1 MDDIKGL
8 ACQQLWS
15 WSDCS
20 YKEFSYK
27 ELAKTRDALGDGDL
41 VDSFNERL
49 KDIDEA
55 VKALNGVEKLIR
67 EFDMDVIYALDSDA
81 ACVLA
86 KQIFYSYRLL
96 LKEVRKKMIDSFEE
110 AGLKIDG
117 DLMRK
122 DWHLTELLDD
132 QLSMLDIK

>member
-1 MDDIKGL
+1 MENIEGC
-8 ACQQLWS
+8 AYQQLWS
-15 WSDCS
+15 WSD
-20 YKEFSYK
+20 YSYK

-55 VKALNGVEKLIR
+55 VKGLNGIEKLIR

-81 ACVLA
+81 SYVLA

-96 LKEVRKKMIDSFEE
+96 LKEVRKKMIDSFED

-122 DWHLTELLDD
+122 DWDLTELLDGASS
-132 QLSMLDIK
+132 LLDVI

>member
-1 MDDIKGL
+1 MMGNIEGC
-8 ACQQLWS
+8 AYQQLWS
-15 WSDCS
+15 WSD
-20 YKEFSYK
+20 YSYK
-27 ELAKTRDALGDGDL
+27 ELSETRNALGDCDL
-41 VDSFNERL
+41 ADSFNERL

-67 EFDMDVIYALDSDA
+67 EFDMGVIYALDSDVSY
-81 ACVLA
+81 VLA

-96 LKEVRKKMIDSFEE
+96 LKEARKKMIDSFED

-122 DWHLTELLDD
+122 DWDLTELLDD
-132 QLSMLDIK
+132 YSSLLDIK

>member
-1 MDDIKGL
+1 MKNIEGC
-8 ACQQLWS
+8 AYQQLWS
-15 WSDCS
+15 WSD
-20 YKEFSYK
+20 YSYK

-41 VDSFNERL
+41 ADSFNERL

-67 EFDMDVIYALDSDA
+67 EFDMDMIYALDSDA
-81 ACVLA
+81 SYVLA

-96 LKEVRKKMIDSFEE
+96 LKEARKKIVSSFEE
-110 AGLKIDG
+110 ASLKIDG

-122 DWHLTELLDD
+122 DWDLTELLDD
-132 QLSMLDIK
+132 QLSMLDVI

>member
-20 YKEFSYK
+20 YKE
-27 ELAKTRDALGDGDL
+27 LAKTRDALGIDDL
-41 VDSFNERL
+41 ADSFNERL
-49 KDIDEA
+49 RDIDEA

-81 ACVLA
+81 AYVLA

>member
-1 MDDIKGL
+1 MENIEGC
-8 ACQQLWS
+8 AYQQLWS
-15 WSDCS
+15 WSDC
-20 YKEFSYK
+20 SYK

-41 VDSFNERL
+41 ADSFNERL

-67 EFDMDVIYALDSDA
+67 EFDMDMIYALNSDA
-81 ACVLA
+81 SYVLT

-96 LKEVRKKMIDSFEE
+96 LKEVRKKLIESFEDAGLDIDS
-110 AGLKIDG
+110 

-122 DWHLTELLDD
+122 DWDLTELLDGYSS
-132 QLSMLDIK
+132 LLDIK

>member
-1 MDDIKGL
+1 MSDIKGK
-8 ACQQLWS
+8 AYQQLWS
-15 WSDCS
+15 WSDC
-20 YKEFSYK
+20 SYK
-27 ELAKTRDALGDGDL
+27 ELAKTRDALGDCDL

-67 EFDMDVIYALDSDA
+67 EFDMDMIYALDSDA
-81 ACVLA
+81 SYVLA
-86 KQIFYSYRLL
+86 KQILYSYRLL
-96 LKEVRKKMIDSFEE
+96 LKEVRKKIVSSFEE

-122 DWHLTELLDD
+122 DWDLTELLDD

>member
-1 MDDIKGL
+1 MKNIEGR
-8 ACQQLWS
+8 AYQQLWS
-15 WSDCS
+15 WSD
-20 YKEFSYK
+20 YSYK

-41 VDSFNERL
+41 LDSFNERL
-49 KDIDEA
+49 EGVDEA

-86 KQIFYSYRLL
+86 KQILYSYRLL
-96 LKEVRKKMIDSFEE
+96 LKEVRKKMIDSFED

-117 DLMRK
+117 ELMQK
-122 DWHLTELLDD
+122 DWRLTELLDD

>member
-15 WSDCS
+15 WSDC
-20 YKEFSYK
+20 SYK

-86 KQIFYSYRLL
+86 KQILYSYRLL
-96 LKEVRKKMIDSFEE
+96 LKEVRKKIIDSFEE

>member
-1 MDDIKGL
+1 MEDIKGL
-8 ACQQLWS
+8 VCQQLWS
-15 WSDCS
+15 WSD
-20 YKEFSYK
+20 YSYK
-27 ELAKTRDALGDGDL
+27 ELAKTRDALGDSDL
-41 VDSFNERL
+41 ADSFNERL

-81 ACVLA
+81 ADVLA

-96 LKEVRKKMIDSFEE
+96 LKEVRKKMIDSFED

-117 DLMRK
+117 ELMQK
-122 DWHLTELLDD
+122 DWRLTELLDD
-132 QLSMLDIK
+132 QLLMLDIK

>member
-1 MDDIKGL
+1 MSDIKGR
-8 ACQQLWS
+8 AYQQLWS
-15 WSDCS
+15 WSD
-20 YKEFSYK
+20 YSYK
-27 ELAKTRDALGDGDL
+27 ELAETRDALGIDDL
-41 VDSFNERL
+41 ADSFNERL
-49 KDIDEA
+49 TDIDEA

-81 ACVLA
+81 AYVLA

-96 LKEVRKKMIDSFEE
+96 LKEVRKKIVSSFEE

-122 DWHLTELLDD
+122 DWDLTELLDGYSS
-132 QLSMLDIK
+132 LLDIK

>member
-20 YKEFSYK
+20 YKE
-27 ELAKTRDALGDGDL
+27 LAKTRDALGDGDL
-41 VDSFNERL
+41 ADSFNERL
-49 KDIDEA
+49 EGVDEA
-55 VKALNGVEKLIR
+55 VKAFEGVEKLIR
-67 EFDMDVIYALDSDA
+67 EFDMDMIYALDSDA
-81 ACVLA
+81 AYVLA
-86 KQIFYSYRLL
+86 KQTFYGYRLL
-96 LKEVRKKMIDSFEE
+96 LKEACKKIIDSFEE

-122 DWHLTELLDD
+122 DWELTELLDGASS
-132 QLSMLDIK
+132 LLDIK

>member
-20 YKEFSYK
+20 YKE
-27 ELAKTRDALGDGDL
+27 LAKTRDALGDGDL
-41 VDSFNERL
+41 GDSFNERL

-55 VKALNGVEKLIR
+55 VKTLSGVEKLIR
-67 EFDMDVIYALDSDA
+67 EFDMDMIYALDSDA
-81 ACVLA
+81 SYVLA
-86 KQIFYSYRLL
+86 KQILYSYRLL
-96 LKEVRKKMIDSFEE
+96 LKEARKKIIESFEE

-122 DWHLTELLDD
+122 DWDLTELLDGHSS
-132 QLSMLDIK
+132 LLDIK

>member
-15 WSDCS
+15 WSD
-20 YKEFSYK
+20 YSYK

-41 VDSFNERL
+41 ADSFNERL

-67 EFDMDVIYALDSDA
+67 EFDMDMIYALDSDA
-81 ACVLA
+81 SYVLA
-86 KQIFYSYRLL
+86 KQILYSYRLL
-96 LKEVRKKMIDSFEE
+96 LKEVRKKMIDSFED

-122 DWHLTELLDD
+122 DWDLTELLDGHSS
-132 QLSMLDIK
+132 LLDVT